1 VYHVKDRILCDPICN
16 KVNIKDFTTL
26 IYTYIHWKINN
37 LIFVVEYLRTKTVL
51 PQCLVEKKE
60 NRKPEGSIV

>member
-1 VYHVKDRILCDPICN
+1 M
-16 KVNIKDFTTL
+16 NIKDFTTL

-51 PQCLVEKKE
+51 PQCLVKGGGFYNDRHIKK
-60 NRKPEGSIV
+60 KI